1 MKKDGWLRCLFDYIE
16 IQSKSEYKLGEN
28 DCVRFCCGA
37 IEAMTGVDHW
47 PELGGH
53 YSTRAEAIAFIRAM
67 AGDLTKFVTQKTG
80 YEAITAMFAQRGDLV
95 IYEDEKGKHLAIC
108 VGEMFTAFREDG
120 FIYLPM
126 SKGVTAAWRVA

>member
-1 MKKDGWLRCLFDYIE
+1 MKKSNWLRLLYGYIDVH
-16 IQSKSEYKLGEN
+16 SKTIYTLGQN

-80 YEAITAMFAQRGDLV
+80 YEAIPVAFAQRGDLV

-108 VGEMFTAFREDG
+108 VGENFTAFREDG

-126 SKGVTAAWRVA
+126 SKNVTAAWRVA